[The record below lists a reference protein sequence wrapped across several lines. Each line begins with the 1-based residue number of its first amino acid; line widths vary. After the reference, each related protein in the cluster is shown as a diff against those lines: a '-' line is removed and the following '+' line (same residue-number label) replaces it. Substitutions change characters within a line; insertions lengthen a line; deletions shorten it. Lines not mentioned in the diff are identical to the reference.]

1 MQKQKTLPL
10 CGDESLDGLWERF
23 PECSREELI
32 IVYARLIAAAARR
45 QSTSGEKEV
54 SHDELPR

>member
-54 SHDELPR
+54 SHDE